1 MTQALETP
9 NPNAVQ
15 GANTMNDTLGKI
27 DQILSQMPPIT
38 LEEMKV
44 IKLMN
49 RIDKKYIV
57 NVNQLPIILR
67 MAQNDYYVQETDNL
81 RRFLYKSCYYDT
93 IDDQMYTMHCN
104 GKLTRQ
110 KIRVRE
116 YVSSNLTFL
125 EIKSKSNKGRTS
137 KVRIKVPNTNVLDL
151 EEGRNYIDEKSRYN
165 HSGIR
170 PRLKNQFYRITL
182 VNKGKTERLTIDVNI
197 EFENCLTGDKNGN
210 SQLCIIELKRDGN
223 VPSPFLNYFMQ
234 LRIKAKG
241 ISKYCYGMMLTD
253 PHLKRNRFLPKL
265 RYIDKVTKHNIANN

>member
-1 MTQALETP
+1 MTETL
-9 NPNAVQ
+9 
-15 GANTMNDTLGKI
+15 DKI
-27 DQILSQMPPIT
+27 DHILAEMPPIT
-38 LEEMKV
+38 LEQMKV

-57 NVNQLPIILR
+57 NVNQLPLILE
-67 MAQNDYYVQETDNL
+67 MAKGDYYVQETDGL

-93 IDDQMYTMHCN
+93 VDDEMYTMHCN

-137 KVRIKVPNTNVLDL
+137 KVRIEVPDTNVL
-151 EEGRNYIDEKSRYN
+151 EQETARNYIDEKSRYN
-165 HSGIR
+165 HTAIR
-170 PRLKNQFYRITL
+170 PRLKNQFFRITL
-182 VNKGKTERLTIDVNI
+182 VNKAKTERLTIDVNI
-197 EFENCLTGDKNGN
+197 EFENCLNGDKNGN
-210 SQLCIIELKRDGN
+210 KKLCIIELKRDGN
-223 VPSPFLNYFMQ
+223 VPSPFLGYFAK

-253 PHLKRNRFLPKL
+253 PTLKRNRFMGKL
-265 RYIDKVTKHNIANN
+265 RYISKVTTGSSQIR